1 MHACNFSGFFEQK
14 FQISTVTYSNNGMSG
29 ETCGALSKF
38 IIPKKKKKKTKKWKR
53 ENVAEKFSRNE
64 R

>member
-14 FQISTVTYSNNGMSG
+14 FQISTVTYSNNGISG
-29 ETCGALSKF
+29 ETCGALYKMHYT
-38 IIPKKKKKKTKKWKR
+38 KKKKTKKWKR